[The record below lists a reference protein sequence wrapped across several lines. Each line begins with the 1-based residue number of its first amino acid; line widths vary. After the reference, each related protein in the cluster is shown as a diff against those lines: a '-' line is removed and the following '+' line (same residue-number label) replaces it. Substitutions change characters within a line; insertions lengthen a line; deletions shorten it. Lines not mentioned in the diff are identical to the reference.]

1 MSNEHSN
8 PHNESC
14 GCSSTPEAQEQP
26 QALLLTDTIC
36 PLLRR
41 LHPSEGYLVG
51 HGCELLAPEPDSGEP
66 VSLRPD
72 WLYASEAPGSRRQR
86 YDMQEHAA
94 PPQVVLELVEAGK
107 EARRARYEALVR
119 APFYA
124 CYDAEEERLECFWFD
139 EGRYRQLRPNARG
152 QFPVPPLNALLGI
165 WRGYYRNERRPWL
178 RWWDSHG
185 ELLLTSGEQAAQERQ
200 LVEQEQLRTE
210 RLAALL
216 RSLSGGTDQEK

>member
-1 MSNEHSN
+1 MSNEPSN
-8 PHNESC
+8 LRNEACTC
-14 GCSSTPEAQEQP
+14 GSAPEAQEQP

-36 PLLRR
+36 PMLRH
-41 LHPSEGYLVG
+41 LHPEGGYLVG
-51 HGCELLAPEPDSGEP
+51 HGCELLVLAREADEP
-66 VSLRPD
+66 VSLRPG
-72 WLYASEAPGSRRQR
+72 WLYAAEAPPGQRQR
-86 YDMQEHAA
+86 YDMRQHAA
-94 PPQVVLELVEAGK
+94 PPQVVLEFVEAGA
-107 EARRARYEALVR
+107 EPQRARYEQLVQ

-124 CYDAEEERLECFWFD
+124 CYAAEEEYLECFWLD

-152 QFPVPPLNALLGI
+152 HYPVPPLNAMLGI

-178 RWWDSHG
+178 RWWDNHG
-185 ELLLTSGEQAAQERQ
+185 ELLLTSGEQAAQERR